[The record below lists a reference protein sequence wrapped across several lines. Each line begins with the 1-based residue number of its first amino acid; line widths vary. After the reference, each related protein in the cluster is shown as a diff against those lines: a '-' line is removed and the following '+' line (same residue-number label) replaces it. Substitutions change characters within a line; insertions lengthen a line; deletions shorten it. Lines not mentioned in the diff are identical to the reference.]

1 VNRDC
6 CLGSE
11 LECEGV
17 KVSCLAV
24 KCSWRVRQM
33 SRDEFMRKDCNEA
46 TEDWAREL
54 RVE

>member
-17 KVSCLAV
+17 GVSCLAL
-24 KCSWRVRQM
+24 KCWWRVRQM
-33 SRDEFMRKDCNEA
+33 GRDEFVRGCNEV

-54 RVE
+54 RDE